1 MNNNFYHPELLQT
14 PEGVRDIYGNEC
26 EDKNNIQETIHSVIR
41 SYGFDDIQ
49 TPSFEYFD
57 IFNKERGTVASNEMF
72 KFFDRD
78 NNTLVLRP
86 DITPSIARS
95 IAKYYED
102 EVLPVRLCYTGNT
115 YINNHS
121 HQGKFKEVTQVGAEL
136 INDDTSD
143 ADAEM
148 IAMTIECLLKTG
160 LREFQVDI
168 GHAGFFGG
176 LVESTGLNPVQVKEL
191 KELLTN
197 KNVFAAEQYLSDKNV
212 PENIKDLLIRLPEM
226 FGNPEYISYAK
237 EKCSNEE
244 FLKAIERLEKIYKI
258 IDSYGL
264 IQYVNCD
271 LGMISGYD
279 YYTGIIFR
287 AYTYGTG
294 EPVATGGRYDSL
306 LSQFGHDGAAIGVAI
321 CIDQLMIAMQRQKI
335 VIGGKQAGNIILYI
349 PDERMSAIS
358 VASQLRNAGIRISLI
373 RKSSRRTLEDYKVY
387 ALRNRFEKIIF
398 IKDPDNACIIYP
410 EEERMENAK
419 ISDILKTEADI

>member
-14 PEGVRDIYGNEC
+14 PEGVRDIYGDEC
-26 EDKNNIQETIHSVIR
+26 EIKNHIQNTIHSVIR

-49 TPSFEYFD
+49 TPLFEYFD

-102 EVLPVRLCYTGNT
+102 EILPVRLCYNGNT
-115 YINNHS
+115 YINNYS
-121 HQGKFKEVTQVGAEL
+121 HQGKFKEVTQIGAEL

-148 IAMTIECLLKTG
+148 IAMTIECLIKTG
-160 LREFQVDI
+160 LKEFQVDI
-168 GHAGFFGG
+168 GHAGFFNG
-176 LVESTGLNPVQVKEL
+176 LVKSTGLNPVQVKEL
-191 KELLTN
+191 KELLIN
-197 KNVFAAEQYLSDKNV
+197 KNVFAAEQYLFDKNI
-212 PENIKDLLIRLPEM
+212 PDDIKELLIKLPEM
-226 FGNPEYISYAK
+226 FGNPDYISYVK
-237 EKCSNEE
+237 EKCENEE
-244 FLKAIERLEKIYKI
+244 FLKAAERLEKIYGI
-258 IDSYGL
+258 IESYGL
-264 IQYVNCD
+264 LQYVNCD

-306 LSQFGHDGAAIGVAI
+306 LSQFGHSGAAVGVAI

-335 VIGGKQAGNIILYI
+335 EIDVKEPEIMILYI

-358 VASQLRNAGIRISLI
+358 VASYLRNRGIRISMI
-373 RKSSRRTLEDYKVY
+373 RKSSRKSLDEYKAY
-387 ALRNRFEKIIF
+387 ALRNRFDKIIF
-398 IKDPDNACIIYP
+398 IENSDSACIIYP
-410 EEERMENAK
+410 VCEKETNVMIA
-419 ISDILKTEADI
+419 DILKTEADI